1 MEAKGTFI
9 HHLSNKEEC
18 EEQKGCE
25 TENSFLTG
33 LLEDLNATECEKCG
47 GNIFIYSFIL
57 INKLLLEL

>member
-25 TENSFLTG
+25 TENTFLTG

-47 GNIFIYSFIL
+47 NIFVYLFI
-57 INKLLLEL
+57 